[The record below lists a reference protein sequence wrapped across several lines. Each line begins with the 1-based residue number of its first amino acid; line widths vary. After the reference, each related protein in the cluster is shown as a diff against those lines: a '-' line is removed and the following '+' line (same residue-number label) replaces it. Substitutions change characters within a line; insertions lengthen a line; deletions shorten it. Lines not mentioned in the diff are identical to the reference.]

1 MSRQVSARC
10 RPVTFRPMITAP
22 RRDPGAEAGTEVVD
36 TEVVAADVAALDA
49 IAQRGPE
56 LLERLREL

>member
-1 MSRQVSARC
+1 
-10 RPVTFRPMITAP
+10 MITAP